1 MVKEVQNIFISLY
14 KVLLNMEE
22 EYNKKQDVESNIL
35 NRI

>member
-1 MVKEVQNIFISLY
+1 MVKEVQNTFISLY